1 MMNPPTLKSYD
12 INYDSEDSEDMEV
25 HRNTGG
31 SSSSSTDFNTDL
43 LLSPFNSQNRL
54 ANGAING
61 NNSGASVRATLADQ
75 FT

>member
-12 INYDSEDSEDMEV
+12 INYDDDSEDMEV
-25 HRNTGG
+25 HRNTGR
-31 SSSSSTDFNTDL
+31 SSSTDFNTDL

-54 ANGAING
+54 ANGAISG
-61 NNSGASVRATLADQ
+61 NSGASVRATLADQ